1 MRFAAFVTA
10 VLSSV
15 VLVSAPARAQAPQAQ
30 PLVQAGN
37 LVYLGKFSLPLD
49 DGTGGATANAFTY
62 GGFALGIGPDGQ
74 SLYFGC
80 HDQGSRL
87 ARVTIPAIGGVARVV
102 EPCAA
107 VPNLAGVNPGD
118 VNGIKL
124 GGSLSWN
131 GRLVVTGYAYYD
143 ASYSAVASHFI
154 GSNVT
159 SLAGPYRVGTDM
171 PGMVAGYMGVVPQ
184 EWRALLGGPALTGQC
199 CISIIS
205 RTSYGP
211 SVSVFDPDQLGAG
224 AVSSRMLVGYPDAH
238 QTLGG
243 YYQSGPYFN
252 AATMMAGVAF
262 PAGTRSVLFFGRHG
276 TTHCYGSGTSNPAL
290 NGQPDGQGGTW
301 CYDPT
306 NSYKGPHGYPYHHQV
321 WAYDANDLLQVK
333 AGLKNPWDLMP
344 YATWALPDIDG
355 GNGTATVR
363 SATYDQAT
371 RRWYITTDSGGATP
385 EVHVYEVTSAVLQP
399 TRLGPQR
406 FALATSNGT
415 WTFSWLPPS
424 EPGWTSYQLEG
435 GTAPGLSDIG
445 AIALAPNATSFS
457 MPAAGGS
464 FFVRVKAMYPDGG
477 HARSAELLVSGSGG
491 GGGGAGA
498 TPAPSAVRATASGS
512 SLVITWAGATGA
524 SVSDVVLDAGTA
536 AGRSDIASGVSI
548 GTSGTFVA
556 PNVPAGH
563 YYVRLRAVGATG
575 LSVTSNEADA
585 VVGGAGGG
593 SADAP
598 GTPDGFRATAS
609 GSTVTLTW
617 FAPEDGPAPTSY
629 LLEAGTRS
637 GAADLVAGFALPAS
651 LRVTLPGV
659 PPGVYYLR
667 LRAVNGGTVGAA
679 GGEVRLVVT
688 P

>member
-1 MRFAAFVTA
+1 MRLAAFVTV

-15 VLVSAPARAQAPQAQ
+15 ALVPAARAQAPQAQ

-37 LVYLGKFSLPLD
+37 LVYLGKFTVPPD
-49 DGTGGATANAFTY
+49 DGTGGSTANALTY

-87 ARVTIPAIGGVARVV
+87 ARVTIPSIGGLARVV
-102 EPCAA
+102 EPCVA
-107 VPNLAGVNPGD
+107 VPNLKGISPND

-131 GRLVVTGYAYYD
+131 GRLVVSGYAYYD
-143 ASYSAVASHFI
+143 ASFAALATHFV
-154 GSNVT
+154 GSNVA
-159 SLAGPYRVGTDM
+159 SLAGPYRTGTD
-171 PGMVAGYMGVVPQ
+171 PVGMVGGYMGAVPL
-184 EWRALLGGPALTGQC
+184 EWRALFGGPALTGQC

-205 RTSYGP
+205 RSSYGP
-211 SVSVFDPDQLGAG
+211 SVSVFDPDQLGTG
-224 AVSSRMLVGYPDAH
+224 ATPSRMLLGYPDAH

-252 AATMMAGVAF
+252 AATVMGGVAF

-276 TTHCYGSGTSNPAL
+276 TTHCYGTGTTDPTLHNTSN
-290 NGQPDGQGGTW
+290 GQGGVW

-333 AGLKNPWDLMP
+333 AGTKNPWDVLP

-355 GNGTATVR
+355 GNGTATIR

-371 RRWYITTDSGGATP
+371 RRWYVTTDSGGSTP
-385 EVHVYEVTSAVLQP
+385 EVHVYEITSAVLQP

-406 FALATSNGT
+406 FALGNSGGT

-435 GTAPGLSDIG
+435 GTAPGLSNIG
-445 AIALAPNATSFS
+445 AITLAPGATSFS
-457 MPAAGGS
+457 MPAVPGS

-477 HARSAELLVSGSGG
+477 HVPSSELLVN
-491 GGGGAGA
+491 GGGGAAAAA
-498 TPAPSAVRATASGS
+498 TPVPAAVRATANGS
-512 SLVITWAGATGA
+512 TLVISWTGATGPN
-524 SVSDVVLDAGTA
+524 VSDVVLDAGTA
-536 AGRSDIASGVSI
+536 AGRSDIASGISI
-548 GTSGTFVA
+548 GASGTFVA
-556 PNVPAGH
+556 SNVPAGQ
-563 YYVRLRAVGATG
+563 YFVRLRAVGPAG
-575 LSVTSNEADA
+575 LSGVSNEASA
-585 VVGGAGGG
+585 IVGGVGGG
-593 SADAP
+593 SGDVP
-598 GTPDGFRATAS
+598 GSPDGFRATAS

-617 FAPEDGPAPTSY
+617 YAPEDGPVPTSY
-629 LLEAGTRS
+629 LLEAGSRP
-637 GAADLVAGFALPAS
+637 GAADLVAGYPLPAS

-659 PPGVYYLR
+659 PPGVYYVR
-667 LRAVNGGTVGAA
+667 LRSVNGGTTSVA
-679 GGEVRLVVT
+679 GGEVRLVVA